1 MKQLF
6 ILLSLLFLSITF
18 TQAQQ
23 TTTDDYSDYSYLWD
37 KSSKKKKD
45 KKKPTESTVS
55 SPAIS
60 IVAADTTKNQT
71 KKAPSDSTLQRSVVS
86 QMTDSLQVEPEPIF
100 EILDTLQKEQIVVTD
115 TIKKKSTEVPLD
127 TLKKEKPIVRD
138 SIRTEPE
145 PQKTEITEENIKPEK
160 VKRQKAEPP
169 VFGDFRSGPATGSD
183 GSVFNGGFTFT
194 QIGDQYY
201 AGLVLNPELNFGKV
215 GVGLN
220 VPILYGL
227 KDQKVRTEIFKDGVG
242 AARLITYLRM
252 GIQKS
257 TPIYFKVGQLN
268 NTMIGFGGLVNNY
281 TNSTS
286 FEKRTIGLHYDINF
300 KGFVG
305 LEGMYSDFTPGSFN
319 LLAIRPYVRP
329 LIYSGLPIVNTL
341 EVGTTILQDKD
352 QTDLTPGDENTDS
365 YSFTKDGIGAFG
377 LDAGMTLLRIPF
389 IQIDLFANYSRLSVS
404 SKALTDSLAL
414 STDKA
419 MADGFKNGNGA
430 SVGFNFRFNFI
441 ADLFS
446 TDLRIERLA
455 NSEHYQSQFFDAT
468 YQTNKDAKIYGLGAS
483 QKMSGI
489 YGSLTG
495 QVFKKVLI
503 GGSLMLPDNI
513 SEETPAVVRIN
524 ADLDRL
530 ANKFSM
536 HGSYIKGNLTTLD
549 DAFTFDERSLA
560 KIRFIYHLNRF
571 LATGVDYYWAF
582 VPDGEGGYRADKY
595 ISPYFGLS
603 ISF

>member
-100 EILDTLQKEQIVVTD
+100 EILDTLQKEQIVVSD

-145 PQKTEITEENIKPEK
+145 PQKTEITEEIVKPEK

-227 KDQKVRTEIFKDGVG
+227 KDQKVRTEIFEDGVG

-252 GIQKS
+252 GIQKT

-305 LEGMYSDFTPGSFN
+305 LEGMYSDFTPSSFN

-352 QTDLTPGDENTDS
+352 QTDLTPGDETTDT
-365 YSFTKDGIGAFG
+365 YLFTKDGIGAFG

-419 MADGFKNGNGA
+419 MADGFKNGHGA

-468 YQTNKDAKIYGLGAS
+468 YQINKDAKIYGLGAS

-530 ANKFSM
+530 ANKFSL

-582 VPDGEGGYRADKY
+582 VPDGKGGYRADKY